1 MGTMHDPRGRYAAY
15 TARLADGVLAQPG
28 HTLPARGRAVERRHC
43 LPGRR
48 KLTLIRLVSRGRRPD
63 VVKTLLYRP
72 EFFGRPMCEWT
83 QAVMRGPSTWSVGE
97 RELFAAFTSRLNQC
111 VF

>member
-1 MGTMHDPRGRYAAY
+1 M
-15 TARLADGVLAQPG
+15 RL
-28 HTLPARGRAVERRHC
+28 RAVEHRHR
-43 LPGRR
+43 LAERLKLILIRVVSGRR
-48 KLTLIRLVSRGRRPD
+48 VPD

-83 QAVMRGPSTWSVGE
+83 QAVMRGPSAWSVGE